1 MQNIIS
7 TIASAPAGLV
17 DGASRNHRIAVS
29 RGMSGYFAV
38 MMAEF
43 YCAAM
48 DDWTWEP
55 WNSGFGR
62 YDTTEPAMAEGRVW
76 AEQEDIPFLN
86 PITRALEN
94 CQKGASDTCEG
105 SASLD

>member
-1 MQNIIS
+1 MQIIGRATAS
-7 TIASAPAGLV
+7 TPAGPV
-17 DGASRNHRIAVS
+17 DRSSRNHQISVTH
-29 RGMSGYFAV
+29 GMSGYFAV

-43 YCAAM
+43 YCAAT

-86 PITRALEN
+86 PITHALEN
-94 CQKGASDTCEG
+94 CQKGAPDTCEG
-105 SASLD
+105 